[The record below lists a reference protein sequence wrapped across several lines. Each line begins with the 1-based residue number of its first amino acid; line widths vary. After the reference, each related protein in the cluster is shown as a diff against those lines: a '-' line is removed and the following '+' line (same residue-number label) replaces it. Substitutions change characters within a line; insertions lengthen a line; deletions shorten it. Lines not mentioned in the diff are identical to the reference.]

1 MKHRLP
7 ALLVCLG
14 ILSLPCPGGAET
26 IIKFGHSGSTTHAYH
41 IGAVKF
47 AELVGKYSK
56 GDLKVE
62 LFPNSQL
69 GGEQRLAESIRL
81 GVVDMG
87 ALSADGVLS
96 AWLPEYQVL
105 GMPYLFRDR
114 AHAYKVLD
122 GPIGEDLEK
131 KAAAKGINVISYW
144 EIGFRH
150 MTNNKRPIKA
160 VADMA
165 GLKIRVQPSK
175 VFVTM
180 MESLGAIGTP
190 IAFTELYSALQQGV
204 VDGEEN
210 PVATI
215 RSMKFNE
222 VQKYLSLT
230 GHCYST
236 AAVMISDKLLKKL
249 TPAQLQAV
257 RKAAAEARDYQRA
270 TLTKMEG
277 DDLAYLESQGMKVNT
292 VDTAPFV
299 KATSVVYDAMKDQ
312 APPALVQAIRSVR

>member
-1 MKHRLP
+1 MKYRLP
-7 ALLVCLG
+7 ALLLCLS
-14 ILSLPCPGGAET
+14 ILSLPSLVGAET
-26 IIKFGHSGSTTHAYH
+26 VFKFGHSGSTTHAYH

-122 GPIGEDLEK
+122 GPIGEDLKK
-131 KAAAKGINVISYW
+131 KAAAKGIEVLSYW

-150 MTNNKRPIKA
+150 MTNNKRPIRT

-190 IAFTELYSALQQGV
+190 IAFSELYSALQQGV

-215 RSMKFNE
+215 RSMKYNE

-230 GHCYST
+230 GHTYST

-249 TPAQLQAV
+249 TPAQLQVV
-257 RKAAAEARDYQRA
+257 RKAAVEARDYQRA
-270 TLTKMEG
+270 TLAKMEG

>member
-1 MKHRLP
+1 
-7 ALLVCLG
+7 
-14 ILSLPCPGGAET
+14 
-26 IIKFGHSGSTTHAYH
+26 
-41 IGAVKF
+41 
-47 AELVGKYSK
+47 
-56 GDLKVE
+56 LKVE

-69 GGEQRLAESIRL
+69 WGEQRLAESIRL
-81 GVVDMG
+81 GVVEMG

-122 GPIGEDLEK
+122 GLIGEDLEK
-131 KAAAKGINVISYW
+131 KAAAKGINVLSYW

-204 VDGEEN
+204 VDG
-210 PVATI
+210 PLLLD
-215 RSMKFNE
+215 RC
-222 VQKYLSLT
+222 
-230 GHCYST
+230 GH
-236 AAVMISDKLLKKL
+236 D
-249 TPAQLQAV
+249 QRQAPQETDPG
-257 RKAAAEARDYQRA
+257 AAAGA
-270 TLTKMEG
+270 EG
-277 DDLAYLESQGMKVNT
+277 RRGR
-292 VDTAPFV
+292 P
-299 KATSVVYDAMKDQ
+299 
-312 APPALVQAIRSVR
+312 

>member
-1 MKHRLP
+1 M
-7 ALLVCLG
+7 
-14 ILSLPCPGGAET
+14 
-26 IIKFGHSGSTTHAYH
+26 
-41 IGAVKF
+41 
-47 AELVGKYSK
+47 
-56 GDLKVE
+56 KVE

-122 GPIGEDLEK
+122 GPIGEDLKK
-131 KAAAKGINVISYW
+131 KAATKGIDVLSYW

-150 MTNNKRPIKA
+150 MTNNKRPIKT
-160 VADMA
+160 VADMT

-175 VFVTM
+175 VFMTM
-180 MESLGAIGTP
+180 MESLRAIGTP

-249 TPAQLQAV
+249 TPAQLQVV
-257 RKAAAEARDYQRA
+257 RKAAVEARDYQRA
-270 TLTKMEG
+270 TLAKMEG
-277 DDLAYLESQGMKVNT
+277 DDLAYLESQGMKVNA
-292 VDTAPFV
+292 VDTGPFV
-299 KATSVVYDAMKDQ
+299 KATSAVYDAMKDQ

>member
-1 MKHRLP
+1 MRHCLRT
-7 ALLVCLG
+7 ALICLV
-14 ILSLPCPGGAET
+14 ILSLPALTVAET
-26 IIKFGHSGSTTHAYH
+26 VIKFGHSGSTTHSYH
-41 IGAVKF
+41 IGALKF
-47 AELVGKYSK
+47 ADLVSTYSK

-62 LFPNSQL
+62 VFPNSQL
-69 GGEQRLAESIRL
+69 GGEKKLAESIRL

-122 GPIGEDLEK
+122 GSIGDDLRK
-131 KAAAKGINVISYW
+131 KAEAKGINVLCYW

-150 MTNNKRPIKA
+150 MTNNKRPIRT
-160 VADMA
+160 VADMK

-175 VFVTM
+175 VFITM

-230 GHCYST
+230 GHTYSS

-249 TPAQLQAV
+249 TPAQLQVV
-257 RKAAAEARDYQRA
+257 RKAAEEARDYQRT
-270 TLTKMEG
+270 TLAKMEG
-277 DDLAYLESQGMKVNT
+277 DDLEYLKSQGMKVNP
-292 VDTAPFV
+292 VDVAPFV
-299 KATSVVYDAMKDQ
+299 KATSVVYDVMRDE

>member
-1 MKHRLP
+1 MKYRLP
-7 ALLVCLG
+7 ALLVCLA
-14 ILSLPCPGGAET
+14 ILSLPCLVGAET
-26 IIKFGHSGSTTHAYH
+26 TIKFGHSGSTTHSYH

-47 AELVGKYSK
+47 AELVGKYSN

-122 GPIGEDLEK
+122 GPIGEELK
-131 KAAAKGINVISYW
+131 MKAAAKGINVVSYW

-150 MTNNKRPIKA
+150 MTNNKRPIKT

-230 GHCYST
+230 GHTYST
-236 AAVMISDKLLKKL
+236 AAVMISEKLLKKL
-249 TPAQLQAV
+249 TPAQLQV
-257 RKAAAEARDYQRA
+257 VQKAAAEARDYQRA
-270 TLTKMEG
+270 TLAKMEG

-299 KATSVVYDAMKDQ
+299 KATSAVYDAMKDQ

>member
-7 ALLVCLG
+7 ALLVCLA
-14 ILSLPCPGGAET
+14 ILSLPCLVGAET

-47 AELVGKYSK
+47 AELVGKYSN

-122 GPIGEDLEK
+122 GPIGEDLKK
-131 KAAAKGINVISYW
+131 KAAAKGIEVLSYW

-150 MTNNKRPIKA
+150 MTNNKRPIKT

-180 MESLGAIGTP
+180 MESLRAIGTP

-249 TPAQLQAV
+249 TPAQLQVV
-257 RKAAAEARDYQRA
+257 RKAAVEARDYQRA
-270 TLTKMEG
+270 TLAKMEG
-277 DDLAYLESQGMKVNT
+277 DDLAYLESQGMKVNA
-292 VDTAPFV
+292 VDTGPFV
-299 KATSVVYDAMKDQ
+299 KATSAVYDAMKDQ